1 MTMVEKMP
9 TIFVGH
15 GSPMNAIEDNE
26 FSRGWRELAKKIP
39 RPNAI
44 LCVSAHW
51 FIPSSKITAMSNPKT
66 IHDFW
71 GFPQE
76 LYEQQYPALGNPE
89 LAKMISQ
96 SPTDVKIQL
105 DSSWG
110 LDHGTWSVLKRMYP
124 QADIPVVQL
133 SIDNSKP
140 PQFHH
145 ELGKKLA
152 FLREQGILIIG
163 SGNMVH
169 NLGAM
174 DPDPN
179 YPPYK
184 WAKDFE
190 SSISASVLANND
202 VSLINFRELGTIAKE
217 AHPFIDHYLPLL
229 YSKGAGGSNCTSEV
243 FNQKIVYGSVSMT
256 SFIFN

>member
-1 MTMVEKMP
+1 MFEKMP
-9 TIFVGH
+9 SIFIGH
-15 GSPMNAIEDNE
+15 GSPINAIEDNE
-26 FSRGWRELAKKIP
+26 FSKGWRELASKIP
-39 RPNAI
+39 RPKAI
-44 LCVSAHW
+44 LCISAHW
-51 FIPSSKITAMSNPKT
+51 FIPSSRITAMEHPKT

-71 GFPQE
+71 GFPQK
-76 LYEQQYPALGNPE
+76 LYETQYPAPGNPE

-96 SPTDVKIQL
+96 SLLDVKTQL
-105 DSSWG
+105 DYSWG
-110 LDHGTWSVLKRMYP
+110 LDHGTWLVLNQMYP
-124 QADIPVVQL
+124 HADIPVVQL

-140 PQFHH
+140 PQFHY

-163 SGNMVH
+163 SGNIVH

-174 DPDPN
+174 DPNPLSQ
-179 YPPYK
+179 PYK
-184 WAKDFE
+184 WAEDFE
-190 SSISASVLANND
+190 SSILVSVLANND

-229 YSKGAGGSNCTSEV
+229 YAKGAGGGNCTTDV